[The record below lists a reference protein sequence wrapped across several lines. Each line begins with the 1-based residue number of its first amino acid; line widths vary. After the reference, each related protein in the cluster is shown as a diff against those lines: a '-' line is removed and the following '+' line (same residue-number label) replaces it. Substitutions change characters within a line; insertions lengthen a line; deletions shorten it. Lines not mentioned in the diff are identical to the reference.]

1 MPASY
6 THQCIAR
13 AAFQKTQ
20 CCIDPH
26 PAAILAGAEGPDPL
40 FFTLL
45 YFGRGTSPSSMGHL
59 LHEERSAD
67 FLTALLKG
75 AGQDRLLLSYALGF
89 LTHYAGDTIFH
100 PYIFTRS
107 YDNGRYSGNKHC
119 KYEHILDTVLYRK
132 SGHALGLP
140 RQMAGFKR
148 LSSEEKDA
156 IASLLT
162 ETIAQV
168 FPEKDLRYRAVRR
181 SFDHAVF
188 LCDFLRKAPLKKR
201 SLFLKFFLKTPAAKL
216 ADSHVMPKDTL
227 ANILRPEGYET
238 SLYHWESIDNAA
250 HTPWFSCWEKDRERT
265 ESTGDLYRL
274 AVARAGEL
282 IDAGA
287 DFAKGALSEEDLR
300 GILGDY
306 SYNSGLSWQET
317 DMKLLDLVGKE
328 C

>member
-107 YDNGRYSGNKHC
+107 YDNGHTANTSIFSIPSC
-119 KYEHILDTVLYRK
+119 
-132 SGHALGLP
+132 
-140 RQMAGFKR
+140 
-148 LSSEEKDA
+148 
-156 IASLLT
+156 IASP
-162 ETIAQV
+162 AMPWGCPDRWPGSNA
-168 FPEKDLRYRAVRR
+168 FRP
-181 SFDHAVF
+181 
-188 LCDFLRKAPLKKR
+188 RKKMPSR
-201 SLFLKFFLKTPAAKL
+201 LF
-216 ADSHVMPKDTL
+216 
-227 ANILRPEGYET
+227 
-238 SLYHWESIDNAA
+238 
-250 HTPWFSCWEKDRERT
+250 
-265 ESTGDLYRL
+265 
-274 AVARAGEL
+274 
-282 IDAGA
+282 
-287 DFAKGALSEEDLR
+287 
-300 GILGDY
+300 
-306 SYNSGLSWQET
+306 
-317 DMKLLDLVGKE
+317 
-328 C
+328 